1 MLRSSATNTVF
12 SSKSLALISKGAGC
26 PACKESKGER
36 AVRRFLIANDIAIE
50 AQSRLIDGT
59 GYSFDFRLLDRPVLV
74 EFHGEQHYKP
84 VDFSSRNQERADK
97 QFKIRQRRDRFK
109 SRWAKHNGYRL
120 IVIPYWKSVEDVLS
134 EELNLP
140 LAKAA

>member
-1 MLRSSATNTVF
+1 M
-12 SSKSLALISKGAGC
+12 
-26 PACKESKGER
+26 
-36 AVRRFLIANDIAIE
+36 RRFLIANDIAIE

-109 SRWAKHNGYRL
+109 SRWAKQNGYRL